1 MHQGDFPNPKEGSL
15 FLMSETNSQKVSE
28 WCVGK
33 SKITFKMNCKTP
45 DGAVTDSS
53 SPTIAML

>member
-1 MHQGDFPNPKEGSL
+1 MHGGDFPNPKEGSL

-33 SKITFKMNCKTP
+33 SKITFKLNYKTP